1 VYITSINNVEQ
12 IQVTMVNVSSILTV
26 TTTNFLKLLTMQY
39 ILTCPNGKKID
50 MTSDVL
56 KQMKGEITRENVTNK
71 IQFLK
76 DNNIK

>member
-1 VYITSINNVEQ
+1 
-12 IQVTMVNVSSILTV
+12 
-26 TTTNFLKLLTMQY
+26 MQY

-56 KQMKGEITRENVTNK
+56 KQMKGEMTREYVTNK
-71 IQFLK
+71 IQLLK

>member
-1 VYITSINNVEQ
+1 
-12 IQVTMVNVSSILTV
+12 
-26 TTTNFLKLLTMQY
+26 MQY
-39 ILTCPNGKKID
+39 ILTCPNGRQID

-56 KQMKGEITRENVTNK
+56 KQWKGEITREDVTNK

>member
-1 VYITSINNVEQ
+1 
-12 IQVTMVNVSSILTV
+12 
-26 TTTNFLKLLTMQY
+26 MQY
-39 ILTCPNGKKID
+39 ILTCLNGKQID

-56 KQMKGEITRENVTNK
+56 KQMKGEITREDVTNK